1 MELNKLEKAM
11 VIGIILRA
19 LRSKKKIKQYVGLER
34 LPDVIQV
41 LDELQENTT
50 FEDKEEAITS
60 VINKFLDDLLEKDKG

>member
-1 MELNKLEKAM
+1 MELNKLEKTM

-34 LPDVIQV
+34 LPDVIPV

-60 VINKFLDDLLEKDKG
+60 VINKLIDDLLEEGKR

>member
-41 LDELQENTT
+41 LDELQENATL
-50 FEDKEEAITS
+50 EDKEEAITS
-60 VINKFLDDLLEKDKG
+60 VINKLMDDLLEKDKG